1 MHETLFSTKAKSDQP
16 YISTLVLFKD
26 HTVPT
31 LDAITRN
38 IVIPHID
45 AEPLGSEG
53 NDRLSMEK
61 FDEEK
66 FGGRDIEDETFG
78 GDDHKGP
85 LASNRD
91 ESRLMTW
98 ETTTIMSR
106 TMTTMVKATV
116 SILAEGI

>member
-53 NDRLSMEK
+53 NDRLSMGNSTK
-61 FDEEK
+61 K
-66 FGGRDIEDETFG
+66 SLVDET
-78 GDDHKGP
+78 
-85 LASNRD
+85 
-91 ESRLMTW
+91 SRMRRLVVMTIRGHW
-98 ETTTIMSR
+98 LVIVTNQ
-106 TMTTMVKATV
+106 
-116 SILAEGI
+116 G

>member
-1 MHETLFSTKAKSDQP
+1 M
-16 YISTLVLFKD
+16 
-26 HTVPT
+26 PT
-31 LDAITRN
+31 LDDITRN
-38 IVIPHID
+38 VVIPHID
-45 AEPLGSEG
+45 VEPLGSEG

-66 FGGRDIEDETFG
+66 SSRRDSEDETFG

-106 TMTTMVKATV
+106 TMATMAKATV
-116 SILAEGI
+116 IIPAEGI